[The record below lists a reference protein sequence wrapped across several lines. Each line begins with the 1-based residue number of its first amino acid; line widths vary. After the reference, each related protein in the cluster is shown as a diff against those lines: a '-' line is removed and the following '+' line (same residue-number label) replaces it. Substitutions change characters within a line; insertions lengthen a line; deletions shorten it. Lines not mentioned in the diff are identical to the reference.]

1 MTASAVM
8 GARPAP
14 RGGAVKR
21 TTFPGAIPGK
31 LYFAQVREDP
41 LLEIECLA
49 PSRDQTFVVVGS
61 GGCTALS
68 LLAAGAGKV
77 IAVDSNP
84 TQTNIVELKAAAITA
99 LSVAEASSFLG
110 ASPMDGKKR
119 LRICSTLGRFMTR
132 RTVGWCN
139 DNPGAIECGVL
150 NAGVSE
156 RFIAVIAGVVRAG
169 VHPRERIERLL
180 ACTTLAGQREIYRSE
195 WNNRRWRLMFD
206 LLLNRW
212 AFNRAYDPAFFAN
225 VENPGFAAHF
235 RGLMEHALCNIP
247 ASTNYFLHHMLTGV
261 YPAGV
266 AGGVPPYLD
275 PTNDATMREGEP
287 GLELVDGS
295 YEDYLATC
303 ADNSV
308 DGFALSNICE
318 WLTPREVPN
327 LFAQVVRVARPGA
340 RVCFRNFVGH
350 TDVPARLKDVL
361 VEDVGRG
368 IAEIRRDRSCLQ
380 ARIAICTV
388 EK

>member
-1 MTASAVM
+1 MTASAIM
-8 GARPAP
+8 PTLPAESYRP
-14 RGGAVKR
+14 VKR
-21 TTFPGAIPGK
+21 TTLPGAIPGK

-49 PSRDQTFVVVGS
+49 PVRDGTIVVVGS

-68 LLAAGAGKV
+68 LLAAGAGRV

-84 TQTNIVELKAAAITA
+84 TQTNVIELKAAAITA
-99 LSVAEASSFLG
+99 LGVAEAGAFLG
-110 ASPMDGKKR
+110 ASPMDGGKR
-119 LRICSTLGRFMTR
+119 LRICSTLRRFMSR
-132 RTVGWCN
+132 RTAAWCN
-139 DNPGAIECGVL
+139 DNPIAIERGVL
-150 NAGVSE
+150 GAGVSE
-156 RFIAVIAGVVRAG
+156 RFIGVVAGVVRAG
-169 VHPRERIERLL
+169 VHPRERIDRLL
-180 ACTTLAGQREIYRSE
+180 ACTTLDGQRELYRSE

-235 RGLMEHALCNIP
+235 RGLMEHAICEIP
-247 ASTNYFLHHMLTGV
+247 VSTNYFLHHMLTGF
-261 YPAGV
+261 YPTGI

-275 PTNDATMREGEP
+275 ATKEATMRENAP
-287 GLELVDGS
+287 GLELVDGT

-303 ADNSV
+303 ADDSV

-318 WLTPREVPN
+318 WLAPRQLPG
-327 LFAQVVRVARPGA
+327 LFDQVVRVARPGA

-388 EK
+388 AK

>member
-1 MTASAVM
+1 
-8 GARPAP
+8 
-14 RGGAVKR
+14 
-21 TTFPGAIPGK
+21 
-31 LYFAQVREDP
+31 
-41 LLEIECLA
+41 
-49 PSRDQTFVVVGS
+49 
-61 GGCTALS
+61 
-68 LLAAGAGKV
+68 
-77 IAVDSNP
+77 
-84 TQTNIVELKAAAITA
+84 
-99 LSVAEASSFLG
+99 
-110 ASPMDGKKR
+110 
-119 LRICSTLGRFMTR
+119 
-132 RTVGWCN
+132 
-139 DNPGAIECGVL
+139 
-150 NAGVSE
+150 
-156 RFIAVIAGVVRAG
+156 
-169 VHPRERIERLL
+169 
-180 ACTTLAGQREIYRSE
+180 
-195 WNNRRWRLMFD
+195 
-206 LLLNRW
+206 
-212 AFNRAYDPAFFAN
+212 
-225 VENPGFAAHF
+225 
-235 RGLMEHALCNIP
+235 MEHALCNIP

-275 PTNDATMREGEP
+275 PTNDATMREREP

-350 TDVPARLKDVL
+350 TDVPARLRDVL

-368 IAEIRRDRSCLQ
+368 TAAIRRDRSFLQ